1 MGVTNNFLYLTKQS
15 AQGQTPI
22 SNLIFLF
29 LGLTFIVFLLF
40 IILWAIKKIL
50 TTKKEISEKYSFLT
64 RDDHTFMLTS
74 IQHLVNRLK
83 EKEKELEELHRKEKM
98 RADEAER
105 LNSYIVENLSDGL
118 ILWSPYGKLL
128 TLNPAAEKIFNIT
141 RLVAINQTYFQMFEG
156 NDSLISLFNLAF
168 EKKEKIGP
176 EELEFK
182 FKSGK
187 KIIFEV
193 NISPLLDKNNNF
205 IGLLSIFRDITEEK
219 RLREIARAKEELAL
233 IGELSAGIAHEFRN
247 SLGVI
252 LGHSRLL
259 EKEIKENPSIQ
270 KIKKETDFLLE
281 MVDKFLS
288 FAKPIDLKKE
298 KLNLDEIIEETFKG
312 IKEETNTSI
321 KIIKKGV
328 SLSIEGD
335 KNLLKTVFL
344 NLFRNSIEAGASE
357 IIIETSERI
366 EQKEFEI
373 KIIDNGMGFPSE
385 FKEKIFLPFFT
396 TKERGTGMGLAFV
409 KKIIASHQG
418 RIIASSTKGKGST
431 FQIFLP
437 VINTDS

>member
-1 MGVTNNFLYLTKQS
+1 MEITNNFLYIAKHLTEQPS
-15 AQGQTPI
+15 QGQTPV

-29 LGLTFIVFLLF
+29 LGLTFIIFLLF

-50 TTKKEISEKYSFLT
+50 TTKKEISAKYSFLT
-64 RDDHTFMLTS
+64 RDDQTFMLTS

-128 TLNPAAEKIFNIT
+128 TLNPSAEKIFKVT
-141 RLVAINQTYFQMFEG
+141 RLIAINQTYFQMFEG
-156 NDSLISLFNLAF
+156 NNSLISLFNSALQN
-168 EKKEKIGP
+168 KEKIGP

-182 FKSGK
+182 FKDGK
-187 KIIFEV
+187 KIIFEM
-193 NISPLLDKNNNF
+193 NISPLFDKNNKF
-205 IGLLSIFRDITEEK
+205 IGLLSIFKDITEEK
-219 RLREIARAKEELAL
+219 RLREIARVKEELAL
-233 IGELSAGIAHEFRN
+233 IGEISAGITHEFRN

-252 LGHSRLL
+252 HGHSRLL
-259 EKEIKENPSIQ
+259 EKEIKENTSIQ
-270 KIKKETDFLLE
+270 KIRKETDFLLE

-298 KLNLDEIIEETFKG
+298 KINLDEIIEETFKEF
-312 IKEETNTSI
+312 KEETGASI
-321 KIIKKGV
+321 EIIKKGI
-328 SLSIEGD
+328 SLDIEGD
-335 KNLLKTVFL
+335 RNLLKTVFL
-344 NLFRNSIEAGASE
+344 NLFRNSVEAGASE
-357 IIIETSERI
+357 ILIETSKKM
-366 EQKEFEI
+366 EQREVEI
-373 KIIDNGMGFPSE
+373 KIKDNGTGFSSE

-418 RIIASSTKGKGST
+418 RIIASSVEGKGST
-431 FQIFLP
+431 FEIFLP
-437 VINTDS
+437 GY